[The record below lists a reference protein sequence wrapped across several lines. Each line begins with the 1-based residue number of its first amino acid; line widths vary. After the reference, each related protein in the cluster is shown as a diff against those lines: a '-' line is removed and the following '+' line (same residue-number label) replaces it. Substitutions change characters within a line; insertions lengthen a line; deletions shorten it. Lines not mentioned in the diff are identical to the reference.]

1 MSKPALENEDITK
14 VRKLII
20 HWQGKLTWQ
29 HLVVAIKS
37 ELGIDVTRQS
47 LCKYEVIKQEYN
59 RQKEQLRGVVPVDG
73 NVTVADATTIRGL
86 NKKLAVAECERDMF
100 KRDYEK
106 AQQLLNRV
114 IINAQNIPNLD
125 LQLLFDPID
134 EDRTI

>member
-1 MSKPALENEDITK
+1 MLPPSE
-14 VRKLII
+14 V
-20 HWQGKLTWQ
+20 LT
-29 HLVVAIKS
+29 
-37 ELGIDVTRQS
+37 
-47 LCKYEVIKQEYN
+47 
-59 RQKEQLRGVVPVDG
+59 
-73 NVTVADATTIRGL
+73 
-86 NKKLAVAECERDMF
+86 KKLAVAECERDMF